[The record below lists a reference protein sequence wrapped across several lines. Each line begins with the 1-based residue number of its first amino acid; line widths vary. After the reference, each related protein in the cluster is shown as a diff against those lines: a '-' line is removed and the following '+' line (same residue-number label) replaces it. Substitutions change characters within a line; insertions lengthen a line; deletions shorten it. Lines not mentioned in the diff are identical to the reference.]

1 VVIVETAIIMGPESA
16 SLAGFSACL
25 SRYWPVES
33 VTGRDGIVVTDGKS
47 RVYLIHAD
55 HFGDT
60 VRKDVQGVYCD
71 PKLRHFYMSTLR
83 NQTATFFLMDY
94 SDVRL
99 AKEVLAAVADSEQ
112 MLVDNGFSTVM
123 LGKDLVNK
131 LKSDPNWDWRD
142 DFLHREKP

>member
-1 VVIVETAIIMGPESA
+1 
-16 SLAGFSACL
+16 
-25 SRYWPVES
+25 
-33 VTGRDGIVVTDGKS
+33 
-47 RVYLIHAD
+47 
-55 HFGDT
+55 
-60 VRKDVQGVYCD
+60 
-71 PKLRHFYMSTLR
+71 
-83 NQTATFFLMDY
+83 MDY